1 MNAVLYL
8 SVVTSTDFK
17 KKWSRE
23 DWDDRQQYVRDRH
36 SKRTQGNDNRETEME
51 WQHVRARKNNG
62 EWRRAR
68 ETVRTQ
74 ELKSQT
80 FMCSLPIVARQ
91 LFDPDVAIMWVCA
104 HTPSTRRNIK
114 LTISRKG
121 HQHLQ
126 WEKLSSLIKTNYVS
140 SERKKYGDSV
150 WHCNSLQRR
159 LLIQLGLASSPW
171 RYFSNPSNIYPFFSS
186 LTT

>member
-1 MNAVLYL
+1 MNAVLYV

-36 SKRTQGNDNRETEME
+36 SKRTQGNDNRTEME
-51 WQHVRARKNNG
+51 WQPVRARKNNG
-62 EWRRAR
+62 EWRRTR

-74 ELKSQT
+74 ELKSQA

-91 LFDPDVAIMWVCA
+91 LFDPVWLSCECA

-114 LTISRKG
+114 LTISRKS
-121 HQHLQ
+121 HQHLH
-126 WEKLSSLIKTNYVS
+126 WEKLSSLITTNYVS

-150 WHCNSLQRR
+150 WHCISSQRR
-159 LLIQLGLASSPW
+159 LLIQLGLTSSPQ
-171 RYFSNPSNIYPFFSS
+171 RYFSNPSNIHPFLSS
-186 LTT
+186 LTA